1 MRICELKARSWKNYY
16 LVIIQEIRAIMTRRA
31 IKEIMYVKGDTGS
44 LFLFLRGFGI
54 FIFLFD
60 DEGIAE

>member
-1 MRICELKARSWKNYY
+1 MEKLHY
-16 LVIIQEIRAIMTRRA
+16 LVIIHEIRAIMTRRA